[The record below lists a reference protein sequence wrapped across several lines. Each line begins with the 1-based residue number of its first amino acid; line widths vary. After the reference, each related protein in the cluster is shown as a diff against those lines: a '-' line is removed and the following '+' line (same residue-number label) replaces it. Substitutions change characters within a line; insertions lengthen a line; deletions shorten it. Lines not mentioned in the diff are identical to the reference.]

1 MRRSFALLGVLTWY
15 LAAPDTSPRKVE
27 TFGDWSTPVNVTELN
42 TDSNDMYAVL
52 TKDELTVYFSSNRD
66 GGVGGDDLWYATRPS
81 VVSPWG
87 TPKNMGSINTGAMDS
102 LPMLSYDEHVMFFYS
117 TRTGGCGPTP
127 TGDTGDIWMT
137 RRRHARLQDWGTPR
151 NLGCVLNTAAT
162 EIAPAFFENPETE
175 EVTLFYG
182 SNRSGVPPQFDVY
195 ASRVGEDGY
204 FGPGALVP
212 ELSSPGR
219 DTRIFVR
226 KDGLEVFVTSDRAE
240 GQGMIDIWT
249 STRATL
255 SDQWSTPLVDL
266 PSPVNSSCD
275 DGSPWL
281 SRDGTTLYFF
291 STRPGLPCGDRDIW
305 YTTRMKIQQ
314 ENSPPETLT
323 GFWNRTFARLSG
335 SH

>member
-15 LAAPDTSPRKVE
+15 LAAPDTSPRRVE
-27 TFGDWSTPVNVTELN
+27 TFGDWSTPVPVAELN
-42 TDSNDMYAVL
+42 TLDFNDMYAVL
-52 TKDELTVYFSSNRD
+52 TKDELTVYFSSNRT
-66 GGVGGDDLWYATRPS
+66 GGIGLDDLWYATRPS
-81 VVSPWG
+81 VDSPWE
-87 TPKNMGSINTGAMDS
+87 TPKNMSLLNTTALDS

-117 TRTGGCGPTP
+117 TRPGPP
-127 TGDTGDIWMT
+127 CAGNGDIWMT
-137 RRRHARLQDWGTPR
+137 RRHDKRSQDWETPT
-151 NLGCVLNTAAT
+151 NLGCVVNTQAT

-182 SNRSGVPPQFDVY
+182 SNRNRPPGSPDYDVY
-195 ASRVGEDGY
+195 ASAIGEDGY
-204 FGPGALVP
+204 FGPGVLVP

-226 KDGLEVFVTSDRAE
+226 KDGLEVFVTSDRPE
-240 GQGMIDIWT
+240 GQGMLDIWT

-255 SDQWSTPLVDL
+255 SDQWSTPLVSL
-266 PSPVNSSCD
+266 PIPVNSACD

-281 SRDGTTLYFF
+281 SRDGTRLYFF

-314 ENSPPETLT
+314 ENSPEGMLA
-323 GFWNRTFARLSG
+323 GLWNRMLARLSG